1 MGVSPN
7 ISGIPGSFVHIW
19 IEQSIN
25 FNVMEHI
32 PDEGKGEPGSDEGTE
47 ENEMDVA
54 PAHIQHCVEK
64 VREVAAA
71 PGVHISSN
79 KIYFDSRVK
88 CAKRLE
94 TFAFA

>member
-1 MGVSPN
+1 MGV
-7 ISGIPGSFVHIW
+7 IWGIPALLVYIW
-19 IEQSIN
+19 IEQSAN
-25 FNVMEHI
+25 FNIMEHI
-32 PDEGKGEPGSDEGTE
+32 PDEGKGEPGSNEGTE

-64 VREVAAA
+64 VREVAAS

-88 CAKRLE
+88 CAKRVE
-94 TFAFA
+94 IFAFA

>member
-1 MGVSPN
+1 
-7 ISGIPGSFVHIW
+7 
-19 IEQSIN
+19 
-25 FNVMEHI
+25 MEHI
-32 PDEGKGEPGSDEGTE
+32 PDEGKGEPGPNEGTE

-64 VREVAAA
+64 VREVAASPA
-71 PGVHISSN
+71 VHISSN
-79 KIYFDSRVK
+79 KIYFDSRFK

>member
-1 MGVSPN
+1 
-7 ISGIPGSFVHIW
+7 
-19 IEQSIN
+19 
-25 FNVMEHI
+25 MEHI
-32 PDEGKGEPGSDEGTE
+32 PDEGKSEPGSDEGTE

-64 VREVAAA
+64 VGEVAAS